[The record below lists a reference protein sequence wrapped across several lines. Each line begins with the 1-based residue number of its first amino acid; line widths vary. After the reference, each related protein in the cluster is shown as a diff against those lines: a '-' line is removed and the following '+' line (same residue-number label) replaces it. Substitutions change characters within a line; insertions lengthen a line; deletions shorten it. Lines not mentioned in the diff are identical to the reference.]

1 MQRVENYNKTAA
13 LMDKLQKEGKAFV
26 IRPQIPTISKFEQDS
41 RKIMELYRHG
51 YTLMDKRL
59 MELVDFNEGKTP
71 SADNIREAVPVQPEI
86 SDEENVLLA

>member
-1 MQRVENYNKTAA
+1 MERVENYNKTAV

-59 MELVDFNEGKTP
+59 MELVDWNQGKEVQHFEPVSAQVPDEG
-71 SADNIREAVPVQPEI
+71 D
-86 SDEENVLLA
+86 VLLASG